1 MQKSKYVGLFDHY
14 KKRKRNKKRKP
25 KKKKTQSKTKFLT
38 IVHNYNL

>member
-25 KKKKTQSKTKFLT
+25 KKKKHKAKQNF
-38 IVHNYNL
+38 

>member
-25 KKKKTQSKTKFLT
+25 KKKTQSKTKFLT